1 MSADATGAGQ
11 GTASFAEAEALQ
23 ERRWLGILYG
33 PIRCL
38 GILLGPALCS
48 CILRAPHLCSGISHV
63 PELSLLLHM
72 PDLCPG
78 ILCDLRLGILYRLY
92 ALDLRPRIFLLY
104 RLYALDLWPCIFLGR
119 PGLELI
125 QQDFG
130 GWLTDFSLTL
140 IGSFGSDSNFA
151 ACRRLTCCRR
161 QSLGIG
167 G

>member
-38 GILLGPALCS
+38 GIF
-48 CILRAPHLCSGISHV
+48 HV

-125 QQDFG
+125 QQD
-130 GWLTDFSLTL
+130 
-140 IGSFGSDSNFA
+140 
-151 ACRRLTCCRR
+151 
-161 QSLGIG
+161 
-167 G
+167 